1 MEYNFDFSH
10 VRSQKLLLIPQLKQA
25 IEILEMN
32 SGELFRYIEQ
42 QIEINPA
49 LEEAQDTAASAGI
62 CTDPYNSYS
71 TDYEHDFQ
79 NNDRMTETPERALSL
94 KQHLLLQF
102 EAMCPDKVSYAIG
115 EYLIDNTDEN
125 GYLKAD
131 TAETAQFFDVPEM
144 YVLDV
149 LEKLQSLDPPGI
161 CARDL
166 KECLMIQL
174 RQQERQDFDAMLV
187 VDKYLDAVADDDAQ
201 FVADAA
207 GLSLGRVREAFRKV
221 RELEPIPGREYCS
234 CEPVNRT
241 LPDIIVRDVKGD
253 LQVMYNGE
261 AFPNVCISE
270 AFAARSSSMGP
281 DEGGRK
287 MRDMFSSAVWLIK
300 CLEQREDIIFA
311 VAQKICECR
320 RDFFKKGPKALKP
333 IDKRSFAASL
343 HLHESLL
350 DKALTGKYL
359 QCRWGMFELKSFF
372 KES

>member
-32 SGELFRYIEQ
+32 SGELFQYIEN
-42 QIEINPA
+42 QIETNPA
-49 LEEAQDTAASAGI
+49 LEEAPDAAASAGI
-62 CTDPYNSYS
+62 YTDSSMPRS
-71 TDYEHDFQ
+71 TEYDQDLQ
-79 NNDRMTETPERALSL
+79 ANDRISEAPEKVLSL

-102 EAMCPDKVSYAIG
+102 EALCPDKVSYEIG

-131 TAETAQFFDVPEM
+131 IADTAEFFEVPEAF
-144 YVLDV
+144 VLEV

-166 KECLMIQL
+166 RECLMIQL
-174 RQQERQDFDAMLV
+174 KQQERQDFDAMLV
-187 VDKYLDAVADDDAQ
+187 VDRYLNAVADDDAEY
-201 FVADAA
+201 VASAT
-207 GLSLGRVREAFRKV
+207 GLSISRVREAFRKV
-221 RELEPIPGREYCS
+221 KSLEPIPGREYCS
-234 CEPVNRT
+234 YEPMNRT
-241 LPDIIVRDVKGD
+241 LPDIIVQDTKED

-270 AFAARSSSMGP
+270 AFAARSAIAGE
-281 DEGGRK
+281 EGGRK
-287 MRDMFSSAVWLIK
+287 MRDLLNNAVWLIK

-320 RDFFKKGPKALKP
+320 REFFKKGPKALKL

-372 KES
+372 KDC

>member
-1 MEYNFDFSH
+1 LDYNFDFSH

-32 SGELFRYIEQ
+32 SGELFQYIENQ
-42 QIEINPA
+42 LETNPA
-49 LEEAQDTAASAGI
+49 LEEAPGEAALAGSY
-62 CTDPYNSYS
+62 TDQYQARSI
-71 TDYEHDFQ
+71 DYEHDSQ
-79 NNDRMTETPERALSL
+79 TSDRLTEEPERTLSL

-102 EAMCPDKVSYAIG
+102 EALCPDKASYGIG

-131 TAETAQFFDVPEM
+131 IAETADFFDVSEAF
-144 YVLDV
+144 VLDV

-174 RQQERQDFDAMLV
+174 KQQERQDFDAILV
-187 VDKYLDAVADDDAQ
+187 VDKYLNAVADDDARY
-201 FVADAA
+201 VADAT
-207 GLSLGRVREAFRKV
+207 GLSIKRVREAFKKV
-221 RELEPIPGREYCS
+221 KSLEPIPGREYCS

-241 LPDIIVRDVKGD
+241 LPDIIVQDTKGE
-253 LQVMYNGE
+253 LQVLYNGE

-270 AFAARSSSMGP
+270 AFSFRSSADGE
-281 DEGGRK
+281 DGRK
-287 MRDMFSSAVWLIK
+287 AGDLLNNAVWLIK

-311 VAQKICECR
+311 IAQKICECR
-320 RDFFKKGPKALKP
+320 RDFFRKGPKALKL

-343 HLHESLL
+343 CLHESLL
-350 DKALTGKYL
+350 DKALSGKYL

-372 KES
+372 RNG